1 MNESVKFIL
10 FIVITFF
17 TAVLCPVVGLTEIQT
32 IAFVIFAAKTAST
45 LLFWRFRLA
54 IGFIGLALLFV
65 FGVLDV
71 EHFIEFAGLDV
82 IIFLVGMMT
91 VIGYLEEGG
100 FFEYILEKIV
110 NLGRG
115 SPIKVFYALMMAS
128 FLLAALVD
136 EVTSILFVTA
146 LVLQLTTK
154 SKLNP
159 VPLMMTTVFATNIG
173 SSATVVGNPIG
184 VMIALKS
191 GLTFV
196 DFLIWSLPMALL
208 SLLLITFICSKYY
221 SNYIQ
226 SIRLENVSEGDKSVE
241 KNHKIHWLIFIGT
254 LSGLVFHHQIEVL
267 LGLPESVML
276 IGVALLAAGI
286 VLLLERRRAREIIE
300 RRVDWWTLSFF
311 LVLFAS
317 VGTLKYVGV
326 IEVIA
331 RGFLESGFKGFGLYM
346 FFMWSGGVMSA
357 LMDNVLA
364 VAVLIPIIKEFQN
377 FGLNVFP
384 YWWAILF
391 AGTYMGN
398 LTPIGSTANIVAI
411 GIVERKQHV
420 PFKEWFKIGFLV
432 SVPTL
437 MLASVITYLRV
448 LYLT

>member
-1 MNESVKFIL
+1 MI
-10 FIVITFF
+10 
-17 TAVLCPVVGLTEIQT
+17 GLTEIQT
-32 IAFVIFAAKTAST
+32 IALVIFVAKTAST

-54 IGFIGLALLFV
+54 IGFIGLALLFA

-71 EHFIEFAGLDV
+71 EHFVEFAGLDV

-91 VIGYLEEGG
+91 VIGYLEEEG

-115 SPIKVFYALMMAS
+115 SPIKVFYALMIAS

-146 LVLQLTTK
+146 LVLQLTTR

-159 VPLMMTTVFATNIG
+159 VPLMMATVFATNIG

-221 SNYIQ
+221 SNYLQRIKV
-226 SIRLENVSEGDKSVE
+226 EKVSEGDKSVE
-241 KNHKIHWLIFIGT
+241 KNHTIHWIIFIGT

-276 IGVALLAAGI
+276 IGVALLAAGM

-331 RGFLESGFKGFGLYM
+331 KGFLESGFKGFGLYM
-346 FFMWSGGVMSA
+346 FFTWSAGIMSA

-384 YWWAILF
+384 YWWGILY

-420 PFKEWFKIGFLV
+420 SFKEWFKIGLLV

-437 MLASVITYLRV
+437 MLASVITYLRA

>member
-1 MNESVKFIL
+1 MRENVKLVVFIA
-10 FIVITFF
+10 ITLF
-17 TAVLCPVVGLTEIQT
+17 TALLCPMLGLTENQT
-32 IAFVIFAAKTAST
+32 IATVIFAAEIAST

-54 IGFIGLALLFV
+54 IGFLGLALLFA

-71 EHFIEFAGLDV
+71 EYFIEFAGLDI
-82 IIFLVGMMT
+82 IIFLIGMMT

-110 NLGRG
+110 SLGKRN
-115 SPIKVFYALMMAS
+115 PMKVFYALMIAS

-146 LVLQLTTK
+146 LVLQLTAA
-154 SKLNP
+154 SGLNP
-159 VPLMMTTVFATNIG
+159 VPLMMAAVFATNIG

-196 DFLIWSLPMALL
+196 DFLSWSLPMALL
-208 SLLLITFICSKYY
+208 SLLITMAICSRYY
-221 SNYIQ
+221 SNYLR
-226 SIRLENVSEGDKSVE
+226 SIKVEEASKGDRTEGRSHTV
-241 KNHKIHWLIFIGT
+241 HWVIFLGT
-254 LSGLVFHHQIEVL
+254 LSGLIFHNQIERF
-267 LGLPESVML
+267 LGLSEGVML
-276 IGVALLAAGI
+276 IGTSLLAASV

-326 IEVIA
+326 VDVVA
-331 RGFLESGFKGFGLYM
+331 RGFLESEFKGVGLYM
-346 FFMWSGGVMSA
+346 IFTWSAGLMSA
-357 LMDNVLA
+357 FMDNVLA
-364 VAVLIPIIKEFQN
+364 VAVLIPIIKEFQSC
-377 FGLNVFP
+377 GLNVFP
-384 YWWAILF
+384 YWWATLF

-420 PFKEWFKIGFLV
+420 SFKDWVKIGLLV
-432 SVPTL
+432 SIPTL
-437 MLASVITYLRV
+437 MLAASITYLRA

>member
-1 MNESVKFIL
+1 MNERVKFIL
-10 FIVITFF
+10 FIVITLL
-17 TAVLCPVVGLTEIQT
+17 TAFLCPMIGLTEIQT
-32 IAFVIFAAKTAST
+32 IALVIFVAKTAST

-54 IGFIGLALLFV
+54 IGFIGLALLFA

-71 EHFIEFAGLDV
+71 EHFVEFAGLDV

-91 VIGYLEEGG
+91 VIGYLEEEG

-115 SPIKVFYALMMAS
+115 SPIKVFYALMIAS

-146 LVLQLTTK
+146 LVLQLTTR

-159 VPLMMTTVFATNIG
+159 VPLMMATVFATNIG

-221 SNYIQ
+221 SNYLQRIKV
-226 SIRLENVSEGDKSVE
+226 EKVSEGDKSVE
-241 KNHKIHWLIFIGT
+241 KNHTIHWIIFIGT

-276 IGVALLAAGI
+276 IGVALLAAGM

-331 RGFLESGFKGFGLYM
+331 KGFLESGFKGFGLYM
-346 FFMWSGGVMSA
+346 FFTWSAGIMSA

-384 YWWAILF
+384 YWWGILY

-420 PFKEWFKIGFLV
+420 SFKEWFKIGLLV

-437 MLASVITYLRV
+437 MLASVITYLRA

>member
-1 MNESVKFIL
+1 VREDVKLVAFIA
-10 FIVITFF
+10 ITLF
-17 TAVLCPVVGLTEIQT
+17 TAVLCFMLGLTESQT
-32 IAFVIFAAKTAST
+32 IATVIFVAKTAST

-54 IGFIGLALLFV
+54 IGFLGLALLFA

-82 IIFLVGMMT
+82 IIFLIGMMT

-100 FFEYILEKIV
+100 FFEYILEKMV
-110 NLGRG
+110 SLGKG
-115 SPIKVFYALMMAS
+115 NPMKVFYTLMLAS

-146 LVLQLTTK
+146 LVLQLTAA
-154 SKLNP
+154 SGLNP
-159 VPLMMTTVFATNIG
+159 VPLMIATVFATNIG

-196 DFLIWSLPMALL
+196 DFLSWSLPMALL
-208 SLLLITFICSKYY
+208 SLLVTMVICSRYY
-221 SNYIQ
+221 SNYLR
-226 SIRLENVSEGDKSVE
+226 SIKVEEISRGDKTEGRSHTV
-241 KNHKIHWLIFIGT
+241 HWVIFLGT
-254 LSGLVFHHQIEVL
+254 LSGLIFHNQIERL
-267 LGLPESVML
+267 LGLSEGVML
-276 IGVALLAAGI
+276 IGTSLLAASI

-326 IEVIA
+326 IDVVA
-331 RGFLESGFKGFGLYM
+331 RGFLESEFKGFGLYM
-346 FFMWSGGVMSA
+346 IFTWSAGLMSA
-357 LMDNVLA
+357 FMDNVLA
-364 VAVLIPIIKEFQN
+364 VAVLIPIIKEFQRY
-377 FGLNVFP
+377 GLNVFP
-384 YWWAILF
+384 YWWATLF

-420 PFKEWFKIGFLV
+420 SFKDWVKIGLPV
-432 SVPTL
+432 SISTL
-437 MLASVITYLRV
+437 ILATGITYLRA